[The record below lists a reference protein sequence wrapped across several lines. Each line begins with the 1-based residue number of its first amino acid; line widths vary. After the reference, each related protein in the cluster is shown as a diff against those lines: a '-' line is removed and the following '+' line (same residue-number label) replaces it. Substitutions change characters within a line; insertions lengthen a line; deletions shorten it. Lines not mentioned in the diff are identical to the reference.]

1 MRQVRKPRKV
11 QDMSDC
17 FYQIL
22 TGCLKEE
29 GLRHR
34 SVELDPAVWQ
44 EFLSDVPAV
53 SAVAPERKPAAVTE
67 NVPTPSSAPSSSA
80 PDVGPVT
87 ATSAPVAAD
96 GPEAALAALAEE
108 VRVCRR
114 CRLCEKRHLAVFG
127 EGNPR
132 AELMFIGEG
141 PGADE
146 DRTGRPFVGRA
157 GQLLDK
163 MIAAMTFAREEVY
176 IANVV
181 KCRPPGNRAPEPDEA
196 AACIGYLKRQIELIR
211 PKVIVSL
218 GGVALSFL
226 FKESAG
232 ISRMRGHWI
241 DFNGI
246 PVMPTFHPAFLLRQE
261 SAKRDAWSDLQ
272 QVMARLG
279 RKRQR

>member
-1 MRQVRKPRKV
+1 
-11 QDMSDC
+11 MSDC
-17 FYQIL
+17 FYRIL
-22 TGCLKEE
+22 TECLENE
-29 GLRHR
+29 GAGRR
-34 SVELDPAVWQ
+34 SVELDPAVWR

-53 SAVAPERKPAAVTE
+53 PAAAPEVVAAEAGEAAPAPVPAPAAADA
-67 NVPTPSSAPSSSA
+67 VP
-80 PDVGPVT
+80 
-87 ATSAPVAAD
+87 AA

-146 DRTGRPFVGRA
+146 DRTGQPFVGRA

-196 AACIGYLKRQIELIR
+196 AACIGYLKRQIELVR

-279 RKRQR
+279 RRRQR